1 METLGASVDLNPPTD
16 ECCCCCCCCWATP
29 RLSVWAKSAAAVE
42 LLLPTGK
49 KTDDVLVNVVNAD
62 VKPTD
67 ELVLPY
73 RDGLIDWPAD
83 PLAPL

>member
-1 METLGASVDLNPPTD
+1 
-16 ECCCCCCCCWATP
+16 
-29 RLSVWAKSAAAVE
+29 VWAKSAAAVE
-42 LLLPTGK
+42 TAVVLLPLLAGK
-49 KTDDVLVNVVNAD
+49 NMDDVLVNVVKPVD

>member
-1 METLGASVDLNPPTD
+1 M
-16 ECCCCCCCCWATP
+16 
-29 RLSVWAKSAAAVE
+29 
-42 LLLPTGK
+42 
-49 KTDDVLVNVVNAD
+49 DDVLVNVVKPVD

>member
-1 METLGASVDLNPPTD
+1 M
-16 ECCCCCCCCWATP
+16 
-29 RLSVWAKSAAAVE
+29 
-42 LLLPTGK
+42 
-49 KTDDVLVNVVNAD
+49 DDVLVNVVMAAA
-62 VKPTD
+62 TAE